1 MIHVSDLLIL
11 SAALFAVGI
20 YGVLARRNAILVLVS
35 IELMLSAV
43 NLNLV
48 AASMIPDVRAAAGQ
62 AIALIAVGVGAAEIG
77 VCLAIAVS
85 LFRRRR
91 TLNIDAIDLLKW

>member
-1 MIHVSDLLIL
+1 MIRVSDLLL
-11 SAALFAVGI
+11 LAAALFAVGT
-20 YGVLARRNAILVLVS
+20 YGVLARRNAVLVLIS
-35 IELMLSAV
+35 IELMLNGV

-48 AASMIPDVRAAAGQ
+48 AASMGSGPQAISGQ

-77 VCLAIAVS
+77 VCLAITLS

-91 TLNIDAIDLLKW
+91 TINVDSVDLLRW